1 MYMAIIAVDMS
12 VLKYPVH
19 QYVPGDGWGAA
30 RVPLIN
36 SKSTF
41 QFVQDLMK
49 LQYSGFFLLTFLLT
63 KDRSGIWD
71 CIFCTVYVYSVTR
84 SHGGF
89 PKTFFFCGF
98 YVRVFP
104 KKLNPFFLN
113 PFFKLNTE
121 NG

>member
-19 QYVPGDGWGAA
+19 RYVPGDGWGAA

-49 LQYSGFFLLTFLLT
+49 LHSVLRIFFTDVFT
-63 KDRSGIWD
+63 HERQIWD
-71 CIFCTVYVYSVTR
+71 LGLLYILYSKYVLYIQI
-84 SHGGF
+84 
-89 PKTFFFCGF
+89 
-98 YVRVFP
+98 
-104 KKLNPFFLN
+104 L
-113 PFFKLNTE
+113 
-121 NG
+121 

>member
-71 CIFCTVYVYSVTR
+71 YCIFCTVSTYCIYIQI
-84 SHGGF
+84 
-89 PKTFFFCGF
+89 
-98 YVRVFP
+98 
-104 KKLNPFFLN
+104 L
-113 PFFKLNTE
+113 
-121 NG
+121 

>member
-1 MYMAIIAVDMS
+1 MYMAIITVDMS

-71 CIFCTVYVYSVTR
+71 LGLYILYSIYSIQYVYIALQEVTAGSR
-84 SHGGF
+84 KH
-89 PKTFFFCGF
+89 FFF
-98 YVRVFP
+98 VVFMFVFSQ
-104 KKLNPFFLN
+104 KN
-113 PFFKLNTE
+113 
-121 NG
+121 